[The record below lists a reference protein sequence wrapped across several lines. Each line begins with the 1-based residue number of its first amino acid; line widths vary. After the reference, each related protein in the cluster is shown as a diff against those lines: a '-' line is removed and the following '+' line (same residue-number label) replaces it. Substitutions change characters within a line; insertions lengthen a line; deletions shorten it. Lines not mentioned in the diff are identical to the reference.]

1 MTSQPK
7 GKMAR
12 SMVYRKV
19 DLCEFMIRQE
29 LGSGFVPPKPKATDE
44 VGFTQVKRKKTQK
57 KKVVVVEPPKTHKE
71 EFPTLQSAYSK
82 KKQRQQQPPKNSNPF
97 EL

>member
-12 SMVYRKV
+12 SMVHRKV
-19 DLCEFMIRQE
+19 DLCEFMIQQE
-29 LGSGFVPPKPKATDE
+29 LGGGFVPPKPKATDE
-44 VGFTQVKRKKTQK
+44 EGFTQVKRKKTHK
-57 KKVVVVEPPKTHKE
+57 KKVEVDPPKTHKE

-82 KKQRQQQPPKNSNPF
+82 KKQRQQQPSKSSNPF